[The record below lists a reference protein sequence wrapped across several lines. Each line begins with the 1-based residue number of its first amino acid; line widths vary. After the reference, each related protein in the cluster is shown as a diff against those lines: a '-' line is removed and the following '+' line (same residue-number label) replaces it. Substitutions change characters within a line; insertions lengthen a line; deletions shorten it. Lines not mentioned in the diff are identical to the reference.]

1 MLTVLDWIL
10 LAVAASLIGFA
21 KTAVGGVA
29 GLAIAVFAVVL
40 PARESTGAV
49 LTLLLVGDLI
59 AVRLYRHHADW
70 SMLLRLLPS
79 VLPGL
84 ALGAWFVAV
93 ADQSLM
99 RGGIGA
105 ALLAMALLQ
114 LWSRRRARVR
124 DRQEPR
130 EPQGPRERP
139 RGRIRALA
147 GTAAP
152 FSVGVIAGFAT
163 MTANAAGP
171 VMTMYLLMAG
181 MPVLGL
187 LGTGAWF
194 FFLVNLA
201 KVPFSAGLQ
210 LIDGA
215 TLLLDLA
222 LVPPL
227 LAGAV
232 VGARVA
238 SRIPRRRF
246 EDITLVLTA
255 LAAGALLV

>member
-1 MLTVLDWIL
+1 LTVLDWAL
-10 LAVAASLIGFA
+10 LATAACLFGFA

-29 GLAIAVFAVVL
+29 GLAIALFAIVL

-49 LTLLLVGDLI
+49 LTLLLVGDLV

-70 SMLLRLLPS
+70 AMLLRLLPS
-79 VLPGL
+79 VIPGL

-99 RGGIGA
+99 RGCIGA

-114 LWSRRRARVR
+114 LWSRRRAGRPERPPGRVR
-124 DRQEPR
+124 T
-130 EPQGPRERP
+130 
-139 RGRIRALA
+139 LA
-147 GTAAP
+147 GKATP

-181 MPVLGL
+181 LPVLGL

-194 FFLVNLA
+194 FLLVNLA
-201 KVPFSAGLQ
+201 KVPFSAGLE

-227 LAGAV
+227 LAGAAI
-232 VGARVA
+232 GARVA
-238 SRIPRRRF
+238 NKIPRRRF
-246 EDITLVLTA
+246 EDITLALTVV
-255 LAAGALLV
+255 AGATLLL

>member
-1 MLTVLDWIL
+1 MTVLDWIL

-29 GLAIAVFAVVL
+29 SLAIAVFAVVL

-49 LTLLLVGDLI
+49 LTLLLVGDLV

-70 SMLLRLLPS
+70 AMLFRLLPS

-84 ALGAWFVAV
+84 ALGAWFVAA

-99 RGGIGA
+99 RTCIGA

-114 LWSRRRARVR
+114 LWSRRRA
-124 DRQEPR
+124 DRP
-130 EPQGPRERP
+130 ERP
-139 RGRIRALA
+139 PGRVHAL
-147 GTAAP
+147 GGRAAP
-152 FSVGVIAGFAT
+152 FAVGVVAGFAT

-181 MPVLGL
+181 LPVLGL

-194 FFLVNLA
+194 FLLVNLA
-201 KVPFSAGLQ
+201 KVPFSAGLE
-210 LIDGA
+210 LINGA

-227 LAGAV
+227 LVGAA

-238 SRIPRRRF
+238 KKIPRRSF
-246 EDITLVLTA
+246 ETITLVLTA
-255 LAAGALLV
+255 TAAGTLLLSTT